1 MKRISILLLVF
12 FTCLVLAAWPQER
25 AQARPSTLH
34 QYTAYDLGTFGG
46 PGSSTSYFAPSLSF
60 RGVIGGAQTTAQD
73 PFAPNCLG
81 SAVFGDCYVMRAYQW
96 NNGVLTDLRALGKKE
111 NNNGSFASAI
121 NNFGWV
127 SGYAENGLVDSNTG
141 YPVAHAV
148 VWKNGKITDIGTF
161 GGTQSAAMALN
172 DFGQVIG
179 GALNKIDDPWS
190 AQFVLGFG
198 VIAWPGTTQLRAF
211 VWQNGVKQ
219 DLGTLGG
226 PDAFAYGINQFGQ
239 IAGQSYTNSTPNPTT
254 GIPTEDP
261 FLWTNGKMIDLG
273 SLGGTIGFS
282 VWLNDWGQVVGVS
295 NLSGD
300 QFFHGFLWSWGK
312 MIDLVPASG
321 GDNSYGLWIN
331 NLGDVVGTSSVTGD
345 TATHASLWSWG
356 SSTDL
361 GTIGQDDCSEAWGI
375 NNFRQ
380 IVGVSYPCSDFE
392 GGHAFLWQNGGPA
405 LDLNTLVENPSEL
418 FLYLASYITDSGEIV
433 AQGVL
438 PNGDIH
444 TVLLVP
450 RGLCGQS
457 CQQRILASQNIP
469 VVRANAGPTNPAF
482 GKQAKW
488 LHNRL
493 GQRHALLG
501 QH

>member
-1 MKRISILLLVF
+1 MRRISILMLVF
-12 FTCLVLAAWPQER
+12 FTCFVLAASPQ
-25 AQARPSTLH
+25 AQRKYQQYKLH
-34 QYTAYDLGTFGG
+34 DLGTFGG
-46 PGSSTSYFAPSLSF
+46 PSSATSYFAPSLSL

-81 SAVFGDCYVMRAYQW
+81 SAYFGDCYVMRAYQW
-96 NNGVLTDLRALGKKE
+96 NNGVLTNLGALGKKG

-127 SGYAENGLVDSNTG
+127 SGYAENGSVDSNTG

-148 VWKNGKITDIGTF
+148 VWKNGEITDIGTF

-172 DFGQVIG
+172 DLGQVIG
-179 GALNKIDDPWS
+179 GSLDNIDDPWS

-239 IAGQSYTNSTPNPTT
+239 IAGQSYTNSTPNSTT

-273 SLGGTIGFS
+273 GLGGTIGFS
-282 VWLNDWGQVVGVS
+282 VWLNDWGQVVGFS
-295 NLSGD
+295 NLAGD
-300 QFFHGFLWSWGK
+300 QFYHGFLWSWGK
-312 MIDLVPASG
+312 MNDLLPASG
-321 GDNSYGLWIN
+321 GNYSWALWIN
-331 NLGDVVGTSSVTGD
+331 DLGDVIGASSLPGDQLYDATLWQFGTPI
-345 TATHASLWSWG
+345 
-356 SSTDL
+356 DL
-361 GTIGQDDCSEAWGI
+361 GVLGQDSCSEAYSI
-375 NNFRQ
+375 NNLRQ
-380 IVGVSYPCSDFE
+380 IVGISNECGTPE
-392 GGHAFLWQNGGPA
+392 RAFLWQNGSMF
-405 LDLNTLVENPSEL
+405 DLNALVENPSD
-418 FLYLASYITDSGEIV
+418 LYLYVATYITDAGEIV

-438 PNGDIH
+438 PNGDVH
-444 TVLLVP
+444 TALLVP
-450 RGLCGQS
+450 DGDCKEN
-457 CQQRILASQNIP
+457 CEQRILASQNIP
-469 VVRANAGPTNPAF
+469 VVRANAGPTSPPF

-493 GQRHALLG
+493 GQRYALPV